1 MKTVRRLLYRDIVW
15 SVVFVAVAF
24 LSLFYFIDF
33 VDELE
38 NVGRN
43 GYTLGHAVLHGLLA
57 LPGHFYELFP
67 IAVLIGTI
75 YAMAR
80 LAQSS
85 EFTILRT
92 AGLGPGRALRL
103 LAIPGLAFAALT
115 LVVGDYVVP
124 ISERE
129 AVSIKAGAR
138 GGLQYGGGGAWLKE
152 RRTAPPGDPQQERSI
167 SVNISATGSGLQ
179 LLGVRIF
186 EFDTDG
192 RLRSQIEAR
201 SGQVQK
207 DGLWRL
213 REVQRADW
221 PAPSASQ
228 AAGHATHQAAGT
240 AATGLPSA
248 NVHLAS
254 LPQLDWPSSLDAGV
268 VAAALLPV
276 QTMSTLDLWRYTSHL
291 ADQDQAVQQHEI
303 QFWKKALYPLA
314 CVVMV
319 ALALPFAYLHA
330 RAGGVSYKVFGGIM
344 LGISFVL
351 LNNASGHLGL
361 LRHWTPWL
369 AAAAPSGLY
378 LLISMGAFAW
388 LVRYR

>member
-15 SVVFVAVAF
+15 SVVFVALAF
-24 LSLFYFIDF
+24 LSLFFFIDF

-38 NVGRN
+38 SVGKG
-43 GYTLGHAVLHGLLA
+43 GYTLGLA
-57 LPGHFYELFP
+57 LGRCLLEVPGHFYELFP

-75 YAMAR
+75 YSMAR

-103 LAIPGLAFAALT
+103 LAVPGVAFALIT
-115 LVVGDYVVP
+115 FLVGDYVAPVT
-124 ISERE
+124 ERQ
-129 AVSIKAGAR
+129 AVALKAGAR
-138 GGLQYGGGGAWLKE
+138 GGLSLGSGGAWIKE
-152 RRTAPPGDPQQERSI
+152 RRPGAAGERSI
-167 SVNISATGSGLQ
+167 SVNVTATGSGGE
-179 LLGVRIF
+179 LLGIRIF

-192 RLRSQIEAR
+192 RLRTRIEAQ
-201 SGQVQK
+201 SGRVLA
-207 DGLWRL
+207 DGHWRL
-213 REVQRADW
+213 RQAQRTEW
-221 PAPSASQ
+221 PTPDAAS
-228 AAGHATHQAAGT
+228 AGT
-240 AATGLPSA
+240 AL
-248 NVHLAS
+248 VQQS
-254 LPQLDWPSSLDAGV
+254 LPELTWATTLDNAV

-276 QTMSTLDLWRYTSHL
+276 GVMSTVDLWRYTSHL
-291 ADQDQAVQQHEI
+291 SDQDQAVQRYEI

-361 LRHWTPWL
+361 LRQWIPWL

-378 LLISMGAFAW
+378 LLLSMGAFAW

>member
-15 SVVFVAVAF
+15 SVVFVAMAF
-24 LSLFYFIDF
+24 LSLFFLIDF

-38 NVGRN
+38 GVGRN
-43 GYTLGHAVLHGLLA
+43 GYTLTKALAKGLLTV
-57 LPGHFYELFP
+57 PGHFYELFP

-92 AGLGPGRALRL
+92 AGLGPGRALGL
-103 LAIPGLAFAALT
+103 LALPGIAFAAIT
-115 LVVGDYVVP
+115 FVVGDYVAP
-124 ISERE
+124 WTDRE
-129 AVSIKAGAR
+129 AVIIKAGGAK
-138 GGLQYGGGGAWLKE
+138 GGLALVTGGAWLKE
-152 RRTAPPGDPQQERSI
+152 KRDNPNPDLARAI
-167 SVNISATGSGLQ
+167 SVNVAATGGDRSLIGI
-179 LLGVRIF
+179 RIY
-186 EFDTDG
+186 EFDGEG
-192 RLRSQIEAR
+192 RLRTRIEAR
-201 SGQVQK
+201 SGMVQADGQWLLRGVELTEWPKPQVAQ
-207 DGLWRL
+207 
-213 REVQRADW
+213 
-221 PAPSASQ
+221 SQ
-228 AAGHATHQAAGT
+228 QA
-240 AATGLPSA
+240 L
-248 NVHLAS
+248 VHR
-254 LPQLDWPSSLDAGV
+254 QLDTLNWQSTLDASV
-268 VAAALLPV
+268 VAAALLPL
-276 QTMSTLDLWRYTSHL
+276 QAMSTVDLWRYTSHL
-291 ADQDQAVQQHEI
+291 ADQEQSVQRHEI

-361 LRHWTPWL
+361 LRHWTPWM

>member
-24 LSLFYFIDF
+24 LSLFFFIDF
-33 VDELE
+33 VDDLE
-38 NVGRN
+38 NVGR
-43 GYTLGHAVLHGLLA
+43 GGFTLGQALVRCVLQ

-103 LAIPGLAFAALT
+103 LALPGLAFALIT
-115 LVVGDYVVP
+115 FVVGDYVAP
-124 ISERE
+124 LAERQ
-129 AVSIKAGAR
+129 AVALKAAVR
-138 GGLQYGGGGAWLKE
+138 GGVSLGSGGAWLKE
-152 RRTAPPGDPQQERSI
+152 RRTGADGDRSI
-167 SVNISATGSGLQ
+167 SVNVTAAGGSGE

-192 RLRSQIEAR
+192 RLRTRLEAA
-201 SGQVQK
+201 SGQVLANGHWQ
-207 DGLWRL
+207 L
-213 REVQRADW
+213 RELQRTDW
-221 PAPSASQ
+221 PTPE
-228 AAGHATHQAAGT
+228 AALQGSPLQQQ
-240 AATGLPSA
+240 
-248 NVHLAS
+248 S
-254 LPQLDWPSSLDAGV
+254 LPELAWPSTLDATV

-276 QTMSTLDLWRYTSHL
+276 GVMSTVDLWRYTSHL
-291 ADQDQAVQQHEI
+291 SDQDQAVQRYEI
-303 QFWKKALYPLA
+303 AFWKKALYPLA

-351 LNNASGHLGL
+351 LNNASGHLGM
-361 LRHWTPWL
+361 LRQWTPWL
-369 AAAAPSGLY
+369 VAAAPSGLY

>member
-15 SVVFVAVAF
+15 SVVFVALAF

-43 GYTLGHAVLHGLLA
+43 GYTLGHAVVHGLLA

-92 AGLGPGRALRL
+92 AGLGPVRALGL
-103 LAIPGLAFAALT
+103 LALPGLAFAAIT
-115 LVVGDYVVP
+115 LGVGDYLVP
-124 ISERE
+124 VAERE
-129 AVSIKAGAR
+129 AVALKASAR
-138 GGLQYGGGGAWLKE
+138 GGLQFGGSGAWLKE
-152 RRTAPPGDPQQERSI
+152 RRAAPPGDASLERSI
-167 SVNISATGSGLQ
+167 SINVSSAAGGL
-179 LLGVRIF
+179 LLKGVRIF
-186 EFDTDG
+186 EFDTAG
-192 RLRSQIEAR
+192 RLRTHIEAR
-201 SGQVQK
+201 SAQVQK
-207 DGLWRL
+207 DGTWRL
-213 REVQRADW
+213 LDLRREEW
-221 PAPSASQ
+221 PAPA
-228 AAGHATHQAAGT
+228 T
-240 AATGLPSA
+240 AAEAGSAAPAGAAILGLSTLPE
-248 NVHLAS
+248 LA
-254 LPQLDWPSSLDAGV
+254 WVSSLDAGV

-291 ADQDQAVQQHEI
+291 TEQDQAVQLYQI

-314 CVVMV
+314 CIVMV

-361 LRHWTPWL
+361 LRQWTPWM

>member
-1 MKTVRRLLYRDIVW
+1 MKTVRRLLYRDIGW

-24 LSLFYFIDF
+24 LSLFFFIDF
-33 VDELE
+33 VDELDS
-38 NVGRN
+38 VGRN
-43 GYTLGHAVLHGLLA
+43 GYTLGHAMARGLLA
-57 LPGHFYELFP
+57 VPGHFYELFP

-92 AGLGPGRALRL
+92 AGLGPGRALGL
-103 LAIPGLAFAALT
+103 LALPGLLFALLT
-115 LVVGDYVVP
+115 FVVGDYVAP
-124 ISERE
+124 YSERQ
-129 AVSIKAGAR
+129 AVALKAGAR
-138 GGLQYGGGGAWLKE
+138 GGLSFGSGGAWMKE
-152 RRTAPPGDPQQERSI
+152 RRPATDAAALSGDTGAADTAEERSI
-167 SVNISATGSGLQ
+167 SVNVTAAGGGAE
-179 LLGVRIF
+179 LLGIRIF
-186 EFDTDG
+186 EFDSDG
-192 RLRSQIEAR
+192 RLRTRIEAR
-201 SGQVQK
+201 SGQVLK
-207 DGLWRL
+207 TGPWRL
-213 REVQRADW
+213 REVQRTDW
-221 PAPSASQ
+221 PTPEAAQRGTPLRLQRLAELAWPTSLNAS
-228 AAGHATHQAAGT
+228 
-240 AATGLPSA
+240 
-248 NVHLAS
+248 
-254 LPQLDWPSSLDAGV
+254 V

-276 QTMSTLDLWRYTSHL
+276 QTMSTVDLWRYTSHL
-291 ADQDQAVQQHEI
+291 ADQDQAVQRHEI

-344 LGISFVL
+344 LGIGFVL

-361 LRHWTPWL
+361 LRQWTPWV
-369 AAAAPSGLY
+369 AAAAPSGLF

>member
-1 MKTVRRLLYRDIVW
+1 MKTVRLLLYRDIVW
-15 SVVFVAVAF
+15 SVVFVAAAF
-24 LSLFYFIDF
+24 LSLFFFIDF

-38 NVGRN
+38 SVSRGD
-43 GYTLGHAVLHGLLA
+43 YSLGQAAARCVME

-67 IAVLIGTI
+67 ISVLIGTL

-103 LAIPGLAFAALT
+103 LAVPGLVFALIT
-115 LVVGDYVVP
+115 FVVGDYVAPVT
-124 ISERE
+124 ERQ
-129 AVSIKAGAR
+129 AVAMKAGVR
-138 GGLQYGGGGAWLKE
+138 GGLSLGSGGAWLKE
-152 RRTAPPGDPQQERSI
+152 RRSGTGIGGAADDRSI
-167 SVNISATGSGLQ
+167 SVNVLAAGAGGE

-192 RLRSQIEAR
+192 RLRTRLEAA
-201 SGQVQK
+201 SGQVQAH
-207 DGLWRL
+207 GSWQL
-213 REVQRADW
+213 REVQQTDW
-221 PAPSASQ
+221 PTPE
-228 AAGHATHQAAGT
+228 AALRGSPLTLQT
-240 AATGLPSA
+240 LPE
-248 NVHLAS
+248 LA
-254 LPQLDWPSSLDAGV
+254 WPSTLDTSV

-276 QTMSTLDLWRYTSHL
+276 GVMSTADLWRYASHL
-291 ADQDQAVQQHEI
+291 SDQDQAVQRYEI

-314 CVVMV
+314 CVVMM

-351 LNNASGHLGL
+351 LNNASGHLGM
-361 LRHWTPWL
+361 LRQWTPWL
-369 AAAAPSGLY
+369 VAAAPSGLY

>member
-15 SVVFVAVAF
+15 SVVFVAIAF
-24 LSLFYFIDF
+24 LSLFFFIDF

-43 GYTLGHAVLHGLLA
+43 GYTLGQAVLRGLLEQ
-57 LPGHFYELFP
+57 PGHFYELFP

-92 AGLGPGRALRL
+92 GGLGPGRALRL
-103 LAIPGLAFAALT
+103 LALPGLVFALVT
-115 LVVGDYVVP
+115 FVVGDYVAP
-124 ISERE
+124 FTERE
-129 AVSIKAGAR
+129 AVALKAGLR
-138 GGLQYGGGGAWLKE
+138 GGLSLGTGGAWLKE
-152 RRTAPPGDPQQERSI
+152 RQPGSGAAADEGSERSI
-167 SVNISATGSGLQ
+167 SVNVSAAGVGGA

-186 EFDTDG
+186 AFDTDG
-192 RLRSQIEAR
+192 RLRTRIDAA
-201 SGQVQK
+201 SGQVLAR
-207 DGLWRL
+207 GLWRL
-213 REVQRADW
+213 KDVQRTDW
-221 PAPSASQ
+221 PTPEAALQRAPLRQQ
-228 AAGHATHQAAGT
+228 ALAT
-240 AATGLPSA
+240 
-248 NVHLAS
+248 
-254 LPQLDWPSSLDAGV
+254 LDWPSTLDSTV
-268 VAAALLPV
+268 VAAALLPAK
-276 QTMSTLDLWRYTSHL
+276 TMSTVDLWRYTSHL
-291 ADQDQAVQQHEI
+291 ADQDQAVQRHQI

-361 LRHWTPWL
+361 LRQWTPWM

-378 LLISMGAFAW
+378 LLLSMGAFAW
-388 LVRYR
+388 LVRFR

>member
-1 MKTVRRLLYRDIVW
+1 
-15 SVVFVAVAF
+15 
-24 LSLFYFIDF
+24 
-33 VDELE
+33 
-38 NVGRN
+38 VGRN
-43 GYTLGHAVLHGLLA
+43 GYTLGQAVLRGLLEQ
-57 LPGHFYELFP
+57 PGHFYELFP

-92 AGLGPGRALRL
+92 GGLGPGRALRL
-103 LAIPGLAFAALT
+103 LALPGLVFAAIT
-115 LVVGDYVVP
+115 FVVGDYVAP
-124 ISERE
+124 YTEQQ
-129 AVSIKAGAR
+129 AMALKAGVR
-138 GGLQYGGGGAWLKE
+138 GGITLGSNGAWLKE
-152 RRTAPPGDPQQERSI
+152 RRPGTGPAAADTSERSI
-167 SVNISATGSGLQ
+167 SVNVSGAGVGGA

-192 RLRSQIEAR
+192 RLRTRIEAT
-201 SGQVQK
+201 SGQVLA
-207 DGLWRL
+207 DGTWRL
-213 REVQRADW
+213 REVQRTDW
-221 PAPSASQ
+221 PTPEAAQ
-228 AAGHATHQAAGT
+228 AAQPLRQQALST
-240 AATGLPSA
+240 
-248 NVHLAS
+248 
-254 LPQLDWPSSLDAGV
+254 LDWPSSLDATV
-268 VAAALLPV
+268 VAAALLPAKN
-276 QTMSTLDLWRYTSHL
+276 MSTIDLWRYTSHL
-291 ADQDQAVQQHEI
+291 ADQDQAVQRHQI

-361 LRHWTPWL
+361 LRQWTPWM

-388 LVRYR
+388 LVRFR

>member
-1 MKTVRRLLYRDIVW
+1 MKTVRLLLYRDIVW

-24 LSLFYFIDF
+24 LSLFFFIDF

-38 NVGRN
+38 SVGR
-43 GYTLGHAVLHGLLA
+43 GDYTLGQAAARCVME

-67 IAVLIGTI
+67 ISVLIGTI

-103 LAIPGLAFAALT
+103 LALPGLVFALIT
-115 LVVGDYVVP
+115 FVIGDYVAPVT
-124 ISERE
+124 ERQ
-129 AVSIKAGAR
+129 AVAMKAGMR
-138 GGLQYGGGGAWLKE
+138 GGISLGSGGAWLKE
-152 RRTAPPGDPQQERSI
+152 RRSGFGIGGAAGDRSI
-167 SVNISATGSGLQ
+167 SVNVLAAGAGGE

-192 RLRSQIEAR
+192 RLRTRLEAA
-201 SGQVQK
+201 SGQVQAH
-207 DGLWRL
+207 GSWQL
-213 REVQRADW
+213 REVQQTDW
-221 PAPSASQ
+221 PTPD
-228 AAGHATHQAAGT
+228 AALRGSPLTLQT
-240 AATGLPSA
+240 LPE
-248 NVHLAS
+248 LA
-254 LPQLDWPSSLDAGV
+254 WPSTLDTSV
-268 VAAALLPV
+268 VAAALLPAG
-276 QTMSTLDLWRYTSHL
+276 TMSTADLWRYASHL
-291 ADQDQAVQQHEI
+291 SIQDQAVQRYEI
-303 QFWKKALYPLA
+303 AFWKKALYPLA
-314 CVVMV
+314 CVVMM

-351 LNNASGHLGL
+351 LNNASGHLGM
-361 LRHWTPWL
+361 LRQWTPWL
-369 AAAAPSGLY
+369 VAAAPSGLY

>member
-1 MKTVRRLLYRDIVW
+1 MKTVRRLLYRDVLW
-15 SVVFVAVAF
+15 SVVFVAIAF

-43 GYTLGHAVLHGLLA
+43 GYTLGHALVHGLLA

-103 LAIPGLAFAALT
+103 LAIPGFAFAALT

-129 AVSIKAGAR
+129 AVSLKAGAR

-152 RRTAPPGDPQQERSI
+152 RRAAPAGQPLQERSI
-167 SVNISATGSGLQ
+167 SINISGTGSALQ

-207 DGLWRL
+207 NGVWQL

-228 AAGHATHQAAGT
+228 AAAGVQ
-240 AATGLPSA
+240 LY
-248 NVHLAS
+248 S

-291 ADQDQAVQQHEI
+291 ADQDQAVQQYEI
-303 QFWKKALYPLA
+303 HFWKKALYPLA